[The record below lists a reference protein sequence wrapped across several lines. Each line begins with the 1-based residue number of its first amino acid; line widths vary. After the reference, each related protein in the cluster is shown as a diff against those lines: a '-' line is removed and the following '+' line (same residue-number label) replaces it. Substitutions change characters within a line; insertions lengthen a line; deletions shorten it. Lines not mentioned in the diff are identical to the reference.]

1 MRCTL
6 TSRRRSLLIPGDDF
20 SPTKTW
26 KESQQRSTFNI
37 YKDTIF
43 VVRALVLYYF
53 ACRSTSW
60 AVSSVYPAN
69 TIVRVGYCI
78 LQTRLAMSFCC
89 AQFEVLKLHIMV
101 SITESRYELIYGVLG
116 DFSFSRLRWR
126 NQDVWVWDFASF
138 SWEFPIFFSVI
149 SNILAAPCQ
158 NHNSKPLLNNFW

>member
-20 SPTKTW
+20 SQTKTW

-89 AQFEVLKLHIMV
+89 AQFEVLKLHRII
-101 SITESRYELIYGVLG
+101 SIAESRYKLIKNCNKRCVGRFRFAWNKVDKLRFLRMDQNCKSSKNPQCFYLLF
-116 DFSFSRLRWR
+116 DF
-126 NQDVWVWDFASF
+126 
-138 SWEFPIFFSVI
+138 
-149 SNILAAPCQ
+149 LAAPCQ
-158 NHNSKPLLNNFW
+158 IRTRNHF